1 MSWNKNLALK
11 MGWIRPNPLKK
22 NKYGLGPNLIQQTYT
37 EDGQTATCYVND
49 T

>member
-11 MGWIRPNPLKK
+11 MGWIRPNPSKK

-37 EDGQTATCYVND
+37 EDGQNATC
-49 T
+49 